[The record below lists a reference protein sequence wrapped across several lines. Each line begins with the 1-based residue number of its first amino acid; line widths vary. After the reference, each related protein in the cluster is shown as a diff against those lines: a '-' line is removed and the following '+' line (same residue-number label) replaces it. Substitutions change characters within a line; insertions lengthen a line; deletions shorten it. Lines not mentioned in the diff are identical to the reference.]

1 MWRRGPSS
9 GGRNSN
15 FGGPQRQVD
24 RGPGDWRKS
33 GGNSGGSVRDM
44 MANRNQNRFDM
55 GTQDSRG
62 DFDSRPAHLRN
73 RFRRSGD
80 DSQDVRSNRAANSS
94 ENLPKQKQRTR
105 VIPTVKVKEEKIIK
119 IKRTVALAPELLANR
134 ATKNS
139 LTTPLEDAVEKRS
152 QLDAKQ
158 LVASFGAL
166 DLKKTPVAPA
176 SLVLAN
182 SLVDRK
188 FTVSDLVSSV
198 RDSNSVSEARQVLLG
213 ICKVLKTKGKKT
225 LLTDK
230 ADDTTAVVELLSQGL
245 DEQAF
250 AKLLVDEDIEYLAP
264 ADELSTELMGLLS
277 AAATPADVLAVLDA
291 KQDSKRNASAL
302 KAVVVLAILERVY
315 KTKTANLSVVD
326 EFQAVL
332 ARFEPTEED
341 AEPDVAIETD
351 ILFAAQHAWCK
362 AGASR
367 KTIRPLFEK
376 LYEAKIVSFQ
386 GLVTWRDDRV
396 RGHHP
401 HTPQLPSPPFI
412 LCSFLAHT

>member
-1 MWRRGPSS
+1 
-9 GGRNSN
+9 
-15 FGGPQRQVD
+15 
-24 RGPGDWRKS
+24 
-33 GGNSGGSVRDM
+33 
-44 MANRNQNRFDM
+44 
-55 GTQDSRG
+55 
-62 DFDSRPAHLRN
+62 
-73 RFRRSGD
+73 
-80 DSQDVRSNRAANSS
+80 
-94 ENLPKQKQRTR
+94 
-105 VIPTVKVKEEKIIK
+105 
-119 IKRTVALAPELLANR
+119 
-134 ATKNS
+134 
-139 LTTPLEDAVEKRS
+139 
-152 QLDAKQ
+152 
-158 LVASFGAL
+158 
-166 DLKKTPVAPA
+166 
-176 SLVLAN
+176 
-182 SLVDRK
+182 
-188 FTVSDLVSSV
+188 
-198 RDSNSVSEARQVLLG
+198 
-213 ICKVLKTKGKKT
+213 
-225 LLTDK
+225 
-230 ADDTTAVVELLSQGL
+230 
-245 DEQAF
+245 
-250 AKLLVDEDIEYLAP
+250 
-264 ADELSTELMGLLS
+264 
-277 AAATPADVLAVLDA
+277 VLDA